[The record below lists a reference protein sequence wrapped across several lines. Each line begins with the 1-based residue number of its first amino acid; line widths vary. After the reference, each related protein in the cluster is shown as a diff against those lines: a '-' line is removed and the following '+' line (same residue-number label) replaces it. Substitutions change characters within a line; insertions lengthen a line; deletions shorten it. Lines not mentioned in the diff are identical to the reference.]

1 MSYLKLKFSIHS
13 FTLHFIKISLSLSL
27 SDEVEISKTWPLTRE
42 SLRSTVSGVDVGNLV
57 F

>member
-13 FTLHFIKISLSLSL
+13 FTLHFIKISLSL